1 MYFLFFSTNA
11 ETENGG
17 GLINITTMMVFQ
29 EDGPEVLL
37 ENDNI
42 NIEQTKSWKVF
53 IVHVIFFLKL

>member
-29 EDGPEVLL
+29 EDGPGVLL

-42 NIEQTKSWKVF
+42 NIEQTKS
-53 IVHVIFFLKL
+53 